1 MNKMIITPNILGELQ
16 NYIEK
21 LFTSLDENLVTKLNP
36 KINLITRNN
45 NTENWK
51 TFSPPNTEEECLT
64 FDKGE
69 SESFSNQYITRI
81 IDDAEPGKCFLDN
94 GKIILSSSFQYKE
107 EQDLIYNI
115 YIVLQIKENEHFTFT
130 NDKADNLPTFINVLI
145 FKKFFRIAKQF
156 IIADINESPI
166 SLFYDYPLKQIL
178 QSATENFIFWNII
191 SLRYEISDDL
201 NNISALRYEG
211 EECFGRL
218 VSVSNLKKEDNI
230 EMIIEFETPI
240 IISEHRKIRKILNL
254 SNTTNFLVLQYNNN
268 SPEYPKI
275 NGIGQLK
282 NPNLFSE
289 KDLCVID
296 FKGHFCW
303 ELGHFIK
310 TSDQNKNT
318 KPIIVIKNGQ
328 PLLPQERTDKL
339 EFENYCKNIFT
350 SIQQSDMDDLWK
362 ILEQAIIQKH
372 GTMLVILEANTAKE
386 EADRLGGQ
394 CFKITP
400 KQLNAELIKELTS
413 IDGSLLLSSD
423 GNCHAIGVILDGK
436 ATEEGDS
443 SRGARYNSAI
453 RYYKSMKGKHELLIV
468 VISEDG
474 MINFIPQN

>member
-1 MNKMIITPNILGELQ
+1 MIITPNILGELQ
-16 NYIEK
+16 NYIEN
-21 LFTSLDENLVTKLNP
+21 LFKSLDENLVTKLDP

-45 NTENWK
+45 NSENTK
-51 TFSPPNTEEECLT
+51 TFSPPNTEEEYLK
-64 FDKGE
+64 FDKGD

-81 IDDAEPGKCFLDN
+81 IDNAEPGKCFLDHD
-94 GKIILSSSFQYKE
+94 KIILSSSFQYKE
-107 EQDLIYNI
+107 AQDLFYNI

-130 NDKADNLPTFINVLI
+130 NDTADNLPTLINVLI

-166 SLFYDYPLKQIL
+166 SLFYDYPLKQVL
-178 QSATENFIFWNII
+178 QSASENLIFWNII

-201 NNISALRYEG
+201 NNISTLRYEG

-268 SPEYPKI
+268 SPGYPNI
-275 NGIGQLK
+275 HGIGKLK
-282 NPNLFSE
+282 NSNSFPE

-303 ELGHFIK
+303 ELGHFI
-310 TSDQNKNT
+310 TASDKNKNV

-328 PLLPQERTDKL
+328 PSLPQKRIDKR
-339 EFENYCKNIFT
+339 EFENYCEDIFT
-350 SIQQSDMDDLWK
+350 NIQQSDMDDLWE
-362 ILEQAIIQKH
+362 ILEQAIEQKH
-372 GTMLVILEANTAKE
+372 GTMLVILDANTAEK

-400 KQLNAELIKELTS
+400 KKLNAELIKELTS

-436 ATEEGDS
+436 ATKEGDS

-453 RYYKSMKGKHELLIV
+453 RYHQSMKEGNNELLIV

-474 MINFIPQN
+474 MINFIP